1 MTILK
6 MEYDF
11 FPTTNYPLK
20 IKETHI
26 VPAITEKIR
35 LQEYAVAIFP
45 SLPTKSSLK
54 KALKKELILLNGQP
68 AKTSD
73 WIKEGQKI
81 ELLESR
87 EKPQK
92 LFTKKLQVIFEDD
105 YLAVIH
111 KPAGIPT
118 SGNYFKTISNA
129 LPFNLNTSNQKDAL
143 PAPLPVHRL
152 DNPTS
157 GILLIA
163 KTKAAQVSLNR
174 LFEEKKIE
182 KTYHALVLG
191 SLSNSVVINKSIENK
206 NAETKIELIEEF
218 LFKNESF
225 SLVKAFPKTGRT
237 HQIRI
242 HLAKNGNAIVGDK
255 IYGKDSENIKKRG
268 LFLAATAI
276 EFKHPIKEKLL
287 YFELDLPKRFRDFKE
302 LVKNT

>member
-1 MTILK
+1 M
-6 MEYDF
+6 
-11 FPTTNYPLK
+11 K

-35 LQEYAVAIFP
+35 LQEYAVSIFP

-54 KALKKELILLNGQP
+54 KALKKELILLDGQP

-81 ELLESR
+81 ELLEP
-87 EKPQK
+87 EKQK
-92 LFTKKLQVIFEDD
+92 KKVFTLKLEVIFEDEH
-105 YLAVIH
+105 LALIH

-118 SGNYFKTISNA
+118 SGNYFKTITNA
-129 LPFNLNTSNQKDAL
+129 LPFNLKDSNQKDAL

-163 KTKAAQVSLNR
+163 KSKDAQVDLNR
-174 LFEEKKIE
+174 LFEEKKI
-182 KTYHALVLG
+182 KKSYHALVFGTLPD
-191 SLSNSVVINKSIENK
+191 SLILKNRIEEK
-206 NAETKIELIEEF
+206 NAETQVELIEHF
-218 LFKNESF
+218 QFKNENL

-242 HLAKNGNAIVGDK
+242 HLADNGNPIVGDK
-255 IYGKDSENIKKRG
+255 LYGKASENIKKGG
-268 LFLAATAI
+268 LFLAATGL
-276 EFKHPIKEKLL
+276 EFIHPATKEMMN
-287 YFELDLPKRFRDFKE
+287 FELELPKKFREIKKSAKD
-302 LVKNT
+302 T

>member
-45 SLPTKSSLK
+45 SIPTKSSLK

-81 ELLESR
+81 ALLESR

-129 LPFNLNTSNQKDAL
+129 LPFNLNTSHQKDAL

-163 KTKAAQVSLNR
+163 KSKAAQVSLNR
-174 LFEEKKIE
+174 LFEEKKI
-182 KTYHALVLG
+182 KKSYHALVVG
-191 SLSNSVVINKSIENK
+191 TIIESILLKNPIEEK
-206 NAETKIELIEEF
+206 NAETRIEVIENF
-218 LFKNESF
+218 QLKNEQF

-255 IYGKDSENIKKRG
+255 IYGKVSENLKKGG
-268 LFLAATAI
+268 LFLAATGL
-276 EFKHPIKEKLL
+276 EFNHPITNKMMCFDLE
-287 YFELDLPKRFRDFKE
+287 LPKKFREFKE

>member
-1 MTILK
+1 M
-6 MEYDF
+6 
-11 FPTTNYPLK
+11 K

-35 LQEYAVAIFP
+35 LQEYAVSIFA

-81 ELLESR
+81 ELLES
-87 EKPQK
+87 EKPNKKVFNLK
-92 LFTKKLQVIFEDD
+92 LEVIFEDE
-105 YLAVIH
+105 YLALIH

-118 SGNYFKTISNA
+118 SGNYFKTITNA
-129 LPFNLNTSNQKDAL
+129 LPFNLKPSNQKDAL

-163 KTKAAQVSLNR
+163 KSKAAQVALNR
-174 LFEEKKIE
+174 LFEEKKII
-182 KTYHALVLG
+182 KSYHALVSGTISDAL
-191 SLSNSVVINKSIENK
+191 LLKNSIEEK
-206 NAETKIELIEEF
+206 NAETQIEVIDNF
-218 LFKNESF
+218 QFKNEKL

-242 HLAKNGNAIVGDK
+242 HLAENCNPIVGDNL
-255 IYGKDSENIKKRG
+255 YGKTSENIKKGG
-268 LFLAATAI
+268 LFLAATGL
-276 EFKHPIKEKLL
+276 EFIHPETKEIMN
-287 YFELDLPKRFRDFKE
+287 FELELPKKFRE
-302 LVKNT
+302 IKNSAKDT